1 MAIVKR
7 EIMGQDAA
15 ANADTAYHLYN
26 GVISTFEGTLDHKF
40 DEDWIRVDLV
50 EGQMYE
56 ITLDGAGA
64 NRAADTIL
72 KVFNADGEQV
82 AFHDDIDYA
91 AGKVNSVVQFS
102 PDTTGVYYI
111 SVSVYL
117 GNPTQDHSGDYR
129 VRVFVGEEGGT
140 PEGGDTLEGGAG
152 DDALNGGAGLDW
164 LAGGPGGDVLR
175 GGAGSDVASYRYS
188 DAGVE
193 VRLHDGVARGGDAE
207 GDTFAGM
214 NTIEYVVGYDTET
227 FEPQTQDV
235 EVLDIEG
242 LSGSEHDDILVGNH
256 DDNGLD
262 GRDGND
268 ELDGR
273 EGYNW
278 LEGGAGGDVLRGGA
292 GYDLVFYWNSDAGVE
307 VRLHDGVARGGDA
320 EGDTLIGI
328 EGIVGSEHDDI
339 LVGDAMAV
347 ELAPWLRTATTSWT
361 AERVMTG
368 S

>member
-1 MAIVKR
+1 MLTPL
-7 EIMGQDAA
+7 
-15 ANADTAYHLYN
+15 TAWYN
-26 GVISTFEGTLDHKF
+26 GAISTFEGTLDHKF

-175 GGAGSDVASYRYS
+175 GAPATMLPLTGIRMP
-188 DAGVE
+188 GVE

-235 EVLDIEG
+235 EVLDIER

-256 DDNGLD
+256 DTITGLM
-262 GRDGND
+262 
-268 ELDGR
+268 
-273 EGYNW
+273 
-278 LEGGAGGDVLRGGA
+278 DVM
-292 GYDLVFYWNSDAGVE
+292 VMTN
-307 VRLHDGVARGGDA
+307 
-320 EGDTLIGI
+320 
-328 EGIVGSEHDDI
+328 
-339 LVGDAMAV
+339 
-347 ELAPWLRTATTSWT
+347 WT
-361 AERVMTG
+361 AERGLTGLKAERAPTCSGGAPTSILCFTGTRMPGWKCVCMTAWPG
-368 S
+368 AAMPKAIHLSELRVSSVLNMMTYWLAPMVQRTL